1 MNTET
6 ITASPSDT
14 AEAPVR
20 PDQTQERLLLR
31 RIANGGRTPT
41 DTVDASHAVVIIG
54 GGAAGIAVASSL
66 KARKPD
72 FDLPDDLEAS
82 SRMGQV
88 VRLNEAVAMSIAVY
102 TRPGSYLATKGRKLD
117 SMGQ

>member
-31 RIANGGRTPT
+31 RIANGDRVGFEELHTRFAGLVYATIYHVLRDHQ
-41 DTVDASHAVVIIG
+41 DTEDISQEVFLSIWTASAPRNAVP
-54 GGAAGIAVASSL
+54 ASATLSKRNQIPSL
-66 KARKPD
+66 P
-72 FDLPDDLEAS
+72 
-82 SRMGQV
+82 
-88 VRLNEAVAMSIAVY
+88 
-102 TRPGSYLATKGRKLD
+102 RPFQMPVT
-117 SMGQ
+117 